1 MTEIL
6 TKRVISLDPFEVQ
19 DETLAALESEIKSQA
34 NDDLPDIEQIS
45 SIVIDAKQDGGL
57 DSHATIFLSL
67 DGGDE

>member
-6 TKRVISLDPFEVQ
+6 TKRVISLDPFKVQ

-34 NDDLPDIEQIS
+34 NDEPPDIEQIS

-57 DSHATIFLSL
+57 DSHATIFTSS
-67 DGGDE
+67 GGDE

>member
-6 TKRVISLDPFEVQ
+6 TKRVISLDPFKVK

-34 NDDLPDIEQIS
+34 NDDLPDIDQIS

-57 DSHATIFLSL
+57 DSHATIFTSS
-67 DGGDE
+67 GGDA